1 MRTKPN
7 YRKQNVFY
15 RINNQITAREL
26 RVLDE
31 AGKQIGLMPRDE
43 ALQKAAEQV
52 LDLVE
57 IAPKAV
63 PPVAKIIDY
72 SKFQYQLKKKKQE
85 EKKHTIT
92 SETKQIRMGPFIGE
106 HDLDIKLKRAKEFIE
121 DGDKVKF
128 IIRFRGR
135 EITRKDLGEQVLQK
149 VIEKMHDVAKVERE
163 IHSEG
168 RQLAMVISRIK

>member
-7 YRKQNVFY
+7 NRKPSVFY
-15 RINNQITAREL
+15 RINSQIIAREL

-31 AGKQIGLMPRDE
+31 SGKQIGLLGRDE
-43 ALQKAAEQV
+43 AIQKAADQEM
-52 LDLVE
+52 DLVE

-72 SKFQYQLKKKKQE
+72 SKFLYQLKKRKQE
-85 EKKHTIT
+85 EKKKTVT
-92 SETKQIRMGPFIGE
+92 SETKQIRMGPFIGD
-106 HDLDIKLKRAKEFIE
+106 HDLDIKLKKAREFVS

-128 IIRFRGR
+128 VIRFKGR
-135 EITRKDLGEQVLQK
+135 QITRKDIGEDVLKK
-149 VIEKMHDVAKVERE
+149 VVDKMQDVAKVERE

-168 RQLAMVISRIK
+168 RQLAMVVSRLK